1 LPHLLGYLIG
11 NGNELDPTVTFQ
23 RCTDC
28 GGTPILRVRRYQC
41 SKCHSDIRSKFLFDG
56 LVFDT
61 EYFRQKVAESRERKK
76 EQRERVR
83 KMLAESRSEDLPLG
97 TVDLAGVPGLLDAL
111 NSLTTGLDT
120 AFAVESRDEFDL
132 NRYEKHIQAH
142 IQDFPL
148 SLVEIPPLSKESAR
162 KDLIWRFIAAIFL
175 DHAGVVDVW
184 QENRD
189 VMVIK
194 HEANREG
201 QDVLGELEEA
211 DGIQGSM
218 GRVEA

>member
-1 LPHLLGYLIG
+1 M
-11 NGNELDPTVTFQ
+11 
-23 RCTDC
+23 
-28 GGTPILRVRRYQC
+28 RVRRYQC
-41 SKCHSDIRSKFLFDG
+41 SKCHSDIRSKFPFDG

-83 KMLAESRSEDLPLG
+83 KMLAESRSGDLPLG

-120 AFAVESRDEFDL
+120 AFAVESRDEFNL

-148 SLVEIPPLSKESAR
+148 SLVEIPPLSKENAR